1 MIQIQKPFE
10 EETFREQNA
19 VGLDFGTT
27 HCAVS
32 YHDGKETIILGQTVH
47 KGLIPCVVDYK
58 TLQVGQEVDPFS
70 LTKIDSIKRWLAKDP
85 YQEIYPTGKEA
96 VFWAS
101 LVFGYLKDYVQKHLG
116 QQIDQAVITVPAY
129 FDDIQRTAVQTAAQ
143 QAGWR
148 VLRLLAEPTAAALSY
163 GLCEKVEGVYGVY
176 DWGGGTFDFSVLNM
190 IDGVFQVLGTGG
202 DNFLGG
208 DDIDHALARHLFT
221 GDWDQL
227 SFLEKQK
234 WQNEGRNLKETF
246 LEIQKP
252 SLTVKKIEE
261 TVLPWI
267 EKTLEICS
275 ETLKSIGQS
284 FADLKGLILV
294 GGSTK
299 MPYVFQTL
307 QKSLC
312 CPIYQSHYPEHVVAL
327 GAGIQAYQLTHQL
340 SYLLLDA
347 VPLSLGVETWGGVV
361 ERIIPRNAPLPSKG
375 SVTFTTAEHG
385 QTKMKIRVVQG
396 ENEFAQQCR
405 CLGEFELSGIT
416 PLPKGQV
423 HIQIDFTLDVNG
435 LLTVQAFQK
444 GHEETVKYNLKV
456 SSHKDLTAGEVQER
470 VKAYQE
476 SDGQEVIA
484 RLQLQKIQQ
493 VQDMLDELQ
502 RFLRTTPEIFL
513 CQERKEVEILCQNMK
528 DFLDQQE
535 GLSFQE
541 LDQSWQHFSDCV
553 LPWVE
558 KYLTALLSKSD

>member
-1 MIQIQKPFE
+1 MIQIQKPFK
-10 EETFREQNA
+10 EETRREQNA

-32 YHDGKETIILGQTVH
+32 YHDGKETTILGQTVH

-58 TLQVGQEVDPFS
+58 TLQVGQDVDPFS
-70 LTKIDSIKRWLAKDP
+70 LTKIHSIKRWLAKDP
-85 YQEIYPTGKEA
+85 YQEIYPTGKQA

-101 LVFGYLKDYVQKHLG
+101 LVFRYLKDYVQKHLG

-143 QAGWR
+143 KAGWR

-163 GLCEKVEGVYGVY
+163 GLCQKVEGVYGVY

-208 DDIDHALARHLFT
+208 DDIDHSLARHLFT

-234 WQNEGRNLKETF
+234 WQNEGRYLKETF
-246 LEIQKP
+246 LEVPKP
-252 SLTVKKIEE
+252 SLPVKKIEE

-267 EKTLEICS
+267 KKTLEICG
-275 ETLKSIGQS
+275 ETLKSIDKS
-284 FADLKGLILV
+284 FVDLKGLILV

-307 QKSLC
+307 QKNLC
-312 CPIYQSHYPEHVVAL
+312 CPIYQSHCPEHVVAL

-361 ERIIPRNAPLPSKG
+361 EKIIPRNTPLPSKG

-396 ENEFAQQCR
+396 ENEFAQKCR

-423 HIQIDFTLDVNG
+423 QIQIDFTLDVNG

-456 SSHKDLTAGEVQER
+456 SSYKDLSTGEVQER

-484 RLQLQKIQQ
+484 RLRLQKVQQ
-493 VQDMLDELQ
+493 VQDMLDELR
-502 RFLRTTPEIFL
+502 RFLRITPEIFL
-513 CQERKEVEILCQNMK
+513 FQERKEVETLCQNMK
-528 DFLDQQE
+528 DFLDQKE
-535 GLSFQE
+535 DLSFQE
-541 LDQSWQHFSDCV
+541 LDQNWQHFSDSV

-558 KYLTALLSKSD
+558 KYLTALLSS

>member
-1 MIQIQKPFE
+1 MIQIQKPFK
-10 EETFREQNA
+10 EETLREQNA

-32 YHDGKETIILGQTVH
+32 YHDGKETTILGQTVH

-58 TLQVGQEVDPFS
+58 TLQVGQDVDPFS
-70 LTKIDSIKRWLAKDP
+70 LTKIHSIKRWLAKDP
-85 YQEIYPTGKEA
+85 YQEIYPTGKQA

-101 LVFGYLKDYVQKHLG
+101 LVLGYLKDYVQKYLG

-148 VLRLLAEPTAAALSY
+148 VLRLLSEPTAAALSY
-163 GLCEKVEGVYGVY
+163 GLCQKVEGVYGVY

-246 LEIQKP
+246 LEVPKP

-267 EKTLEICS
+267 EKTLEICG
-275 ETLKSIGQS
+275 ETLKSIDKS

-312 CPIYQSHYPEHVVAL
+312 CPIYQSYYPEHVVAL

-361 ERIIPRNAPLPSKG
+361 EKIIPRNTPLPSKE

-405 CLGEFELSGIT
+405 CLGEFELTGIT

-456 SSHKDLTAGEVQER
+456 SSYKDLSAREVQER

-484 RLQLQKIQQ
+484 RLRLQKVQQ

-502 RFLRTTPEIFL
+502 RFLRIKPEIFL
-513 CQERKEVEILCQNMK
+513 FQERKEVETLCQDMK
-528 DFLDQQE
+528 DFLDQKE
-535 GLSFQE
+535 DFSFQE
-541 LDQSWQHFSDCV
+541 LDQSWQQFSDYV

-558 KYLTALLSKSD
+558 KYLTTLLSS